1 MKNTLRIILGLM
13 LAGAISYARPMQA
26 QAGAGPCD
34 ILAAA
39 GTPCIA
45 AHSLARRM
53 LAAYTGSLF
62 QVTRASDKTTFNV
75 GTLSTGV
82 IDAAAVNSFCSG
94 TTCTITII
102 YDQMGTPSS
111 GNNLIVDGTH
121 DKSPAPLGWTTPA
134 SGVTVPVAIIVPGEG
149 YYQGTCCNGEGTVG
163 MPQGNSPITAYMVI
177 ENNSKGD
184 YIDGCCGSY
193 GDTESPTENAGKGS
207 MFSLAYST
215 GGEGTVGIGTGPWA
229 GIDLEDGVYL
239 YGSTPIQQYLSIF
252 GRYNPPNTS
261 MTLKSG
267 DATQG
272 QLSTL
277 YNGFLPAGYT
287 MNLQGGLSL
296 GRGGDGSN
304 APTDFIEGAIMA
316 SATMDATDNVVQAN
330 ITGFYGLAQTG
341 TINTTLAITSAT
353 ALPSGVSGT
362 AYSQTLTASG
372 GSGMGYSWTIPSS
385 GPSNDSS
392 LTAVGLSLSSG
403 GVLSGSSPTAGS
415 ANFTL
420 EVTDS
425 ASNTATAGFSVNID
439 NAPGATFTIAGA
451 AVSVTPGATTGN
463 TSAIT
468 VTPGSGGFL
477 GTVSLTCSINPTAS
491 SDPATCSL
499 SPTSVN
505 LSGTTA
511 QTSTLTIGTRAPTA
525 ELVYPKLGNRKGWL
539 GASSSA
545 VVALLV
551 FFGIPA
557 RRRSWRAMLSILV
570 AMIALGALAS
580 CGGGGGG
587 GNPGTTPGTYTVTV
601 TGTSGATMASGTV
614 TLAIQ

>member
-1 MKNTLRIILGLM
+1 MKKTQRIILGLM
-13 LAGAISYARPMQA
+13 LAGAIFYARPVQA
-26 QAGAGPCD
+26 HADTGPCD

-75 GTLSTGV
+75 GTLSTGL

-102 YDQMGTPSS
+102 YDQTGTPSS
-111 GNNLIVDGTH
+111 GNNLIVDAANG
-121 DKSPAPLGWTTPA
+121 KSPAPLGWTTPP
-134 SGVTVPVAIIVPGEG
+134 SGVTVPVAIIIPGEG
-149 YYQGTCCNGEGTVG
+149 YYQGTCCNGGGTVG
-163 MPQGNSPITAYMVI
+163 MPQGNSPITVYMVI

-193 GDTESPTENAGKGS
+193 GDTESPTEDAGKGS

-215 GGEGTVGIGTGPWA
+215 GGEGPVGIGTGPWP
-229 GIDLEDGVYL
+229 GIDLENGVYL
-239 YGSTPIQQYLSIF
+239 YGLTPIQQYLSIF
-252 GRYNPPNTS
+252 GRYDRSNTG

-304 APTDFIEGAIMA
+304 APTDFIEGAILA
-316 SATMDATDNVVQAN
+316 SATTDATDNAVQAN
-330 ITGFYGLAQTG
+330 LTGFYGLAQAG

-353 ALPSGVSGT
+353 TLPSGVAGT

-372 GSGMGYSWTIPSS
+372 GSGTDYSWTVPSS
-385 GPSNDSS
+385 GGS

-403 GVLSGSSPTAGS
+403 GVLAGSSPTAGS
-415 ANFTL
+415 ASFTV

-425 ASNTATAGFSVNID
+425 ASNTATADFSVAIN
-439 NAPGATFTIAGA
+439 NGPGATFTVAGA

-463 TSAIT
+463 TSTIT

-477 GTVSLTCSINPTAS
+477 GTVNLTCSISPTAS
-491 SDPATCSL
+491 SDAATCSL
-499 SPTSVN
+499 SPTSVS

-511 QTSTLTIGTRAPTA
+511 QTSILTIETTAPTA
-525 ELVYPKLGNRKGWL
+525 DLVYPKLGNRKGWM
-539 GASSSA
+539 GAGSGA
-545 VVALLV
+545 VLALLV

-557 RRRSWRAMLSILV
+557 RRRSWRAMLSIFV
-570 AMIALGALAS
+570 AVISLGALAS
-580 CGGGGGG
+580 CGGVGGG
-587 GNPGTTPGTYTVTV
+587 GNPGTPAGSYTVTV
-601 TGTSGATMASGTV
+601 TGTSGTTIASSTI
-614 TLAIQ
+614 TLAVQ